1 MKWNL
6 NVESYALQ
14 LVWLSRCG
22 IKRCLISWLAAVT
35 CWTREASKM
44 FLHLTKKYFY
54 FIQWSLYWL
63 NKYLRFHLVDVV
75 TFGQTRQALS
85 PYFQS
90 WCCDKLTGCVAA
102 TYVSMLSIF
111 STETLPV
118 FSTLWWHHKGSWS
131 SSRTTKDITELCSV
145 VLNDRLTHSLCNKLR
160 CFLWSCLNVDDNIT
174 NKVLHFV
181 LDWTGPMVLTRFW

>member
-1 MKWNL
+1 MSLSHQQVLETCSVMSLAATSGGVMGFVCCYQSLLTEMINTACRSLRSVWSYNQPPVTQAEPFTEEVMFSFLQVIWSFSVSLEDKATGDRMKWNL

-63 NKYLRFHLVDVV
+63 NKYLRCHLVDVV
-75 TFGQTRQALS
+75 TFGQTKASFVPL
-85 PYFQS
+85 
-90 WCCDKLTGCVAA
+90 
-102 TYVSMLSIF
+102 
-111 STETLPV
+111 LPV
-118 FSTLWWHHKGSWS
+118 LVLW
-131 SSRTTKDITELCSV
+131 
-145 VLNDRLTHSLCNKLR
+145 
-160 CFLWSCLNVDDNIT
+160 
-174 NKVLHFV
+174 
-181 LDWTGPMVLTRFW
+181 